1 MTPPD
6 SKPVR
11 LFYVDD
17 SGAERSGYA
26 TFSWVELAIDDWNRG
41 LGEVLAWR
49 AHLDH
54 MYGIPKRYELHST
67 DFANG
72 RGNPSLRGD
81 TWNRRK
87 AYRSQ
92 VLQESFHRFSLWPW
106 MSAGTVY
113 SRTELRRDDFA
124 RERARVYQ
132 ELVRMLDARLRADGE
147 LGLLVMGGD
156 GTDGSYYAAHRDL
169 ALETRALVEDP
180 AFQHSH
186 RSQWVQ
192 IADLVAYAAY
202 QHLVRL
208 PEKQFAWEWYG
219 TLGERVHGTFEV

>member
-1 MTPPD
+1 MA
-6 SKPVR
+6 V
-11 LFYVDD
+11 
-17 SGAERSGYA
+17 
-26 TFSWVELAIDDWNRG
+26 
-41 LGEVLAWR
+41 
-49 AHLDH
+49 
-54 MYGIPKRYELHST
+54 
-67 DFANG
+67 
-72 RGNPSLRGD
+72 
-81 TWNRRK
+81 
-87 AYRSQ
+87 
-92 VLQESFHRFSLWPW
+92 
-106 MSAGTVY
+106 
-113 SRTELRRDDFA
+113 
-124 RERARVYQ
+124 
-132 ELVRMLDARLRADGE
+132 DARLREDGE